1 MRLFFLS
8 LIIFFDARIVSAQ
21 SDVMPAIVKTE
32 QGSYRLMVDGKPFIV
47 LGAQLWNSSDWPYI
61 LQKEWPQL
69 RALHCNTL
77 EAPVYWQNVEPRQG
91 IFRWN
96 ELDSLILGA
105 RREGLRLVL
114 LWMASYKNGSSSYAP
129 DWVLMHPE
137 KFPRMLNAG
146 GEEMQVLS
154 AVSPVNRDADKSA
167 FVHLMQ
173 HVREIDE
180 HHHTVILVQV
190 ENESGALGTDRDYSA
205 AANAA
210 FKGAVPAVL
219 LKRLGKP
226 AGTWESV
233 FGIAAAETFSAWYT
247 ASYINDIA
255 AAGKKQYDL
264 PMYTNAWLREHSFRK
279 PGDYPSGGPVSTM
292 LPVWKLA
299 APALSF
305 LSPDIYHS
313 NYNVFTG
320 LCGKYALPDNPFF
333 VPELGKGLDFA
344 RLQFYA
350 LADFNAL
357 GVAVYGI
364 DYFHADPNDQR
375 DTQRLDEK
383 FTDMADNYRLL
394 RGVLGQLATLQGT
407 GRLKAVGEEYGLHD
421 QLVQLGNYD
430 ILCSFG
436 FPAYRKRSLTG
447 RAFIAQL
454 GEDEYLVTGFDTR
467 LQFRPRLGSGYA
479 TAEYISIEEGYYDDG
494 QWVRLRFWNGD
505 EAYHSTLRPEG
516 TTLRIRLRRTK
527 KANTAAVKANFEQ

>member
-1 MRLFFLS
+1 
-8 LIIFFDARIVSAQ
+8 
-21 SDVMPAIVKTE
+21 
-32 QGSYRLMVDGKPFIV
+32 
-47 LGAQLWNSSDWPYI
+47 
-61 LQKEWPQL
+61 
-69 RALHCNTL
+69 
-77 EAPVYWQNVEPRQG
+77 
-91 IFRWN
+91 
-96 ELDSLILGA
+96 
-105 RREGLRLVL
+105 
-114 LWMASYKNGSSSYAP
+114 
-129 DWVLMHPE
+129 
-137 KFPRMLNAG
+137 
-146 GEEMQVLS
+146 MQVLS

>member
-1 MRLFFLS
+1 MRLFFFS
-8 LIIFFDARIVSAQ
+8 LIIFFGARIVSAQ

-77 EAPVYWQNVEPRQG
+77 EAPVYWQNVEPQQG
-91 IFRWN
+91 VFRWN

-154 AVSPVNRDADKSA
+154 AVSEVNRDADKSA

-180 HHHTVILVQV
+180 HQHTVILVQV

-210 FKGAVPAVL
+210 FKKAVPAVL

-233 FGIAAAETFSAWYT
+233 FGIAAAEALAAGVPLIVSSTPALVEMVTPFGAGSEVGRVVPVGDASALAGAILYLLSR
-247 ASYINDIA
+247 ADERARLSLAGRA
-255 AAGKKQYDL
+255 AAERFRWGDVASRHCEFL
-264 PMYTNAWLREHSFRK
+264 EHIA
-279 PGDYPSGGPVSTM
+279 G
-292 LPVWKLA
+292 
-299 APALSF
+299 LSLF
-305 LSPDIYHS
+305 P
-313 NYNVFTG
+313 
-320 LCGKYALPDNPFF
+320 
-333 VPELGKGLDFA
+333 
-344 RLQFYA
+344 
-350 LADFNAL
+350 
-357 GVAVYGI
+357 
-364 DYFHADPNDQR
+364 HA
-375 DTQRLDEK
+375 
-383 FTDMADNYRLL
+383 
-394 RGVLGQLATLQGT
+394 
-407 GRLKAVGEEYGLHD
+407 
-421 QLVQLGNYD
+421 
-430 ILCSFG
+430 
-436 FPAYRKRSLTG
+436 
-447 RAFIAQL
+447 
-454 GEDEYLVTGFDTR
+454 
-467 LQFRPRLGSGYA
+467 GS
-479 TAEYISIEEGYYDDG
+479 
-494 QWVRLRFWNGD
+494 R
-505 EAYHSTLRPEG
+505 
-516 TTLRIRLRRTK
+516 
-527 KANTAAVKANFEQ
+527 

>member
-1 MRLFFLS
+1 M
-8 LIIFFDARIVSAQ
+8 VWAQ

-61 LQKEWPQL
+61 LRKEWPQL
-69 RALHCNTL
+69 KELHCNTL
-77 EAPVYWQNVEPRQG
+77 EAPVYWQNVEPQQG
-91 IFRWN
+91 VFRWN

-137 KFPRMLNAG
+137 KYPRMLNAA
-146 GEEMQVLS
+146 GEEIQVLS
-154 AVSPVNRDADKSA
+154 AVSAANRDADRSA
-167 FVHLMQ
+167 FAHLMQ

-180 HHHTVILVQV
+180 HQHTVILVQV
-190 ENESGALGTDRDYSA
+190 ENESGSLGTDRDYSA

-210 FKGAVPAVL
+210 FKGAVPAAL

-233 FGIAAAETFSAWYT
+233 FGIAAAETFSAWYI

-299 APALSF
+299 APMLSF
-305 LSPDIYHS
+305 LSPDIYHA
-313 NYNVFTG
+313 NYNVFTD
-320 LCGKYALPDNPFF
+320 LCSKYALPDNPFF

-375 DTQRLDEK
+375 DTGRLDEK
-383 FTDMADNYRLL
+383 FTDMADNYRLF
-394 RGVLGQLATLQGT
+394 RGILDQLATLQGT

-421 QLVQLGNYD
+421 QLVELGNYD

-447 RAFIAQL
+447 RALIAQL
-454 GEDEYLVTGFDTR
+454 GEDEYLVTGFGTR
-467 LQFRPRLGSGYA
+467 LQFRPKLGSGYA
-479 TAEYISIEEGYYDDG
+479 TAEYISIEEGYYDDR

-527 KANTAAVKANFEQ
+527 KTNTTAVKANFEQ